1 MKTAIAVAAALALAP
16 LAARADLGVRVG
28 GDATI
33 AYHVQNQG
41 TSVITDTWPLG
52 VDFMLS
58 YWLPGDIVSIDAEI
72 AEQFFASPR
81 NSGQG
86 RIGTVFR
93 PGFRVSPP
101 IIPLY
106 FRAAVPINFEQPDG
120 QGRERYDLRL
130 GAGFNIPLVLFKIY
144 VEGDADFP
152 LGGGDVNVP
161 SAFSNWAL
169 VLNAGVD
176 FRF

>member
-1 MKTAIAVAAALALAP
+1 MKTALALAAVIAGAP
-16 LAARADLGVRVG
+16 LAARADLGVRIG

-33 AYHVQNQG
+33 AYHQQDRG

-52 VDFMLS
+52 ADFMLS
-58 YWLPGDIVSIDAEI
+58 YWLPGEIVSIDAEI
-72 AEQFFASPR
+72 AEQFFASPP
-81 NSGQG
+81 SGTG

-120 QGRERYDLRL
+120 HARERVDLRL

-144 VEGDADFP
+144 IEGDADFP
-152 LGGGDVNVP
+152 LGGGSVNVD
-161 SAFSNWAL
+161 AFSSWAL
-169 VLNAGVD
+169 VFNAGVD